1 MIFKVHHGRGA
12 VELIGIA
19 IQISCCI
26 SYLQGR
32 NPTTRRE
39 ATVVRTPLRLCLV
52 ILERPGHGIVMKL
65 TFIGTL
71 RGVGGRG
78 VGDYTSLNRPY

>member
-1 MIFKVHHGRGA
+1 MIIR
-12 VELIGIA
+12 
-19 IQISCCI
+19 
-26 SYLQGR
+26 YLEFFG
-32 NPTTRRE
+32 
-39 ATVVRTPLRLCLV
+39 VS
-52 ILERPGHGIVMKL
+52 